1 MSFWKI
7 SPSQTMRFFTP
18 YLFWTGK
25 KTFCIF
31 VKMDKYTRI
40 NINIQDICQIMLKED
55 ETYDNMK
62 LSSKIFKKEW
72 KEDSNES
79 Y

>member
-1 MSFWKI
+1 
-7 SPSQTMRFFTP
+7 
-18 YLFWTGK
+18 
-25 KTFCIF
+25 
-31 VKMDKYTRI
+31 
-40 NINIQDICQIMLKED
+40 MLKED